1 MAEWVKGCAS
11 KPDNLSWCFR
21 VHMVEGKNQLLQ
33 LFSDLYMHVVLWLC
47 MQDACT
53 HTHIHT

>member
-11 KPDNLSWCFR
+11 KPDNLSWYFR
-21 VHMVEGKNQLLQ
+21 VDMVKGKNQLLQ

-47 MQDACT
+47 M
-53 HTHIHT
+53 